1 MRSISSIASFS
12 SCWIIGASFGLNTNI
27 FEINLINLLL
37 VLGVLVYFGKGVCAS
52 LINLLENRKQTILST
67 ICDAE
72 ECYKE
77 ATERLKQARTR
88 LQQAKTKADEIRVNG
103 LTQMEKE
110 KRDLID
116 AADEDS
122 KRLEDSK
129 NFTIRFEERRA
140 IEQVRQQVSRL
151 ASERALETLN
161 SRLDSELHLRMID
174 YHIGLLRAIESTVD

>member
-1 MRSISSIASFS
+1 MRSISNIASFS
-12 SCWIIGASFGLNTNI
+12 SSWILAAGFGSNMNI
-27 FEINLINLLL
+27 LEINLINLIL
-37 VLGVLVYFGKGVCAS
+37 VLGVLFYFGKGV
-52 LINLLENRKQTILST
+52 LINLLENRKRTILGTLS
-67 ICDAE
+67 DAE

-103 LTQMEKE
+103 LMQMEKE

-116 AADEDS
+116 AANEDS

-129 NFTIRFEERRA
+129 NFTIRFEEGRA

-151 ASERALETLN
+151 ASERALESLN

-174 YHIGLLRAIESTVD
+174 YHIGLLRAIENTAD